1 MHPLEMD
8 DMHGQSSLYL
18 VVAPHLVCD
27 EVQDVVQ
34 REGGEAVSTGDSVR
48 GPPGRAPNWLTVNS

>member
-1 MHPLEMD
+1 MQNMHPLEMD

-48 GPPGRAPNWLTVNS
+48 